1 MSVAKNTLV
10 SGSREKSLEIMFPRP
25 PPQAARTSVCDRLS
39 RDQSSRR
46 RTSARSSPKPTLRSS
61 PFPRLRCPV
70 NVQPIALFYTVG
82 HLLHRRSA
90 TLRYSDCRQPVVNG
104 IRLCCAFQSELRLFP
119 REALSSPAAFLQ
131 SAAISGKRAGGIR
144 YAGPDTLNEA
154 RQRPYASDTG
164 TATPLNPSSSSPR
177 VDAQPSALTRPS
189 SERRS
194 LTFVIVCRVNAS
206 RGVWRDTSSAES
218 SVKASSTL
226 PLAVAWGSVFQPTQ
240 SPTPTKWTP
249 STWAILTTLRSSR
262 RARFTVSAVSAARFS
277 IGLLASSM
285 ILWLLPML
293 STPSRPSSGPILNA
307 SLPGARSRN
316 PRLASVAARR
326 DALLLSTPSIA
337 AISFTRYSWLTSSK
351 RRSSRNARSTG

>member
-154 RQRPYASDTG
+154 RQRPGASELGAEIPDLRDRLPG
-164 TATPLNPSSSSPR
+164 
-177 VDAQPSALTRPS
+177 
-189 SERRS
+189 ERLQGS
-194 LTFVIVCRVNAS
+194 LEGYFLGRILR
-206 RGVWRDTSSAES
+206 ES
-218 SVKASSTL
+218 QQH
-226 PLAVAWGSVFQPTQ
+226 LAVGGGVGLRLPANPVTHPDQM
-240 SPTPTKWTP
+240 SPVNLGYIDDF
-249 STWAILTTLRSSR
+249 AILETGKVYRLCRLRRQVFHRSSR
-262 RARFTVSAVSAARFS
+262 QLDKIVATSRAEHAKPPE
-277 IGLLASSM
+277 L
-285 ILWLLPML
+285 
-293 STPSRPSSGPILNA
+293 
-307 SLPGARSRN
+307 GAY
-316 PRLASVAARR
+316 PERLAAWRPLEETPIGQRGSQARR
-326 DALLLSTPSIA
+326 AALVDAEHRRHLTHPVLLVNLLVEEKKP
-337 AISFTRYSWLTSSK
+337 
-351 RRSSRNARSTG
+351 